1 MLLIFIFFIIT
12 ANYLIDPYGY
22 NSKDGKFI
30 KNLTMF
36 NKPNVTSARINSKGF
51 YYLIGSS
58 RMARV
63 NPLLIEDITDK
74 NTHNIKIDGATLVEN
89 LELAEKVKKEGK
101 FFIYSFDAFS
111 LNKSREK
118 FKELEN
124 RSLIYKKELN
134 RKRFFTK
141 YFNSDISIRS
151 IQHLIKSFKSE
162 NLLKQFDEENSRS
175 DEFLYD
181 LAVKNTGINND
192 ISKANFSNYHTYSSE
207 IIKLAN
213 LGTKND
219 IFIIFPKYVSFYAL
233 FSNFQDIQNKY
244 LKAIRNLVLN
254 TDAKVWS
261 FYGANEITKETN
273 NFIDNGWH
281 FKPKVSN
288 MIFREVFD
296 NDESSSMKNGVLLTK
311 DNIDDYLNTIKSNVD
326 NLSLN

>member
-1 MLLIFIFFIIT
+1 MIVIFLII
-12 ANYLIDPYGY
+12 AVNYLIDPYGY
-22 NSKDGKFI
+22 NSKDSKFI

-36 NKPNVTSARINSKGF
+36 NKPHVTAARINSKGF

-63 NPLLIEDITDK
+63 NPLLIETITDK
-74 NTHNIKIDGATLVEN
+74 ITHNIKIDGATLAEN
-89 LELAEKVKKEGK
+89 LELAKKVKIEGK

-111 LNKSREK
+111 LNNSREK
-118 FKELEN
+118 FRELEN
-124 RSLIYKKELN
+124 RLLTYKKELN

-151 IQHLIKSFKSE
+151 IQHLIKSSKSE

-175 DEFLYD
+175 DMFYYD
-181 LAVKNTGINND
+181 LALNNSGINNNVD
-192 ISKANFSNYHTYSSE
+192 KANFSNYQTYSRDE

-213 LGTKND
+213 LGTKDD
-219 IFIIFPKYVSFYAL
+219 IFIIFPKYVSFYSL

-244 LKAIRNLVLN
+244 LTAIRSLVLH
-254 TDAKVWS
+254 TDAEVWS
-261 FYGANEITKETN
+261 FYGVNELTKETN

-288 MIFREVFD
+288 IIFEEVFN
-296 NDESSSMKNGVLLTK
+296 NDESRPNKNGVLLTK
-311 DNIDDYLNTIKSNVD
+311 ENIDDYLNSIKSNVE